1 MFLIIVLTVL
11 ATAVGTAVATL
22 LIPWFVR
29 QTKAR
34 IAAQQEF
41 AAAMKEL
48 SATVKVLADVPKM
61 IAGHAAAA
69 GAMALEIGKLREAVS
84 QFKTLVMKP
93 DTEPGPGA
101 AEPLSFVS
109 HSDEA
114 SADRAYRVAE
124 LWAEAAANGETPSVE
139 TLNRKAQEEIDRQ
152 SSMPSVSME

>member
-1 MFLIIVLTVL
+1 MNSSILLAVL
-11 ATAVGTAVATL
+11 ATAMATAIATL

-69 GAMALEIGKLREAVS
+69 GAMALEVGKLREAVE
-84 QFKTLVMKP
+84 QFSKLITKP
-93 DTEPGPGA
+93 EETKPGPDS
-101 AEPLSFVS
+101 SFVS
-109 HSDEA
+109 YPNEGEA
-114 SADRAYRVAE
+114 DKAF
-124 LWAEAAANGETPSVE
+124 LITTKWAEDPTQTYDQVKRAA
-139 TLNRKAQEEIDRQ
+139 EEELARRD
-152 SSMPSVSME
+152 SMPSVSME